1 MTGQMSG
8 HQHISG
14 QFERELADIKSDL
27 LEMGGLVEQQIDL
40 AAEALVQSDSEL
52 AEAAITLDAEVNDM
66 EIKINEQCTKIIAR
80 RQPTASDLRLIMAIV
95 KLSLDLE
102 RIGDEASKVARQVL
116 MLAADGLPNPTLRHL
131 RPIASHVTTMLNSA
145 LDGFARMDVNGAMNV
160 ILSDDDINE
169 DYAGVLSDL
178 LAYIREDPE
187 HAESYLGYM
196 WAFRSLER
204 VGDHACNIAE
214 QVIYLA
220 RGIDVRHQSSSELRK
235 LLA

>member
-27 LEMGGLVEQQIDL
+27 LEMGGLVEQQIEL
-40 AAEALVQSDSEL
+40 AAEALLQSDSEL
-52 AEAAITLDAEVNDM
+52 AEAAIALDAEVNDM
-66 EIKINEQCTKIIAR
+66 EIRINEQCTKIIAR

-95 KLSLDLE
+95 KLSMDLE
-102 RIGDEASKVARQVL
+102 RIGDEASRVAREVL
-116 MLAADGLPNPTLRHL
+116 MLATDGLPNPTLRHL
-131 RPIASHVTTMLNSA
+131 RPISTHVTTMLNNA
-145 LDGFARMDVNGAMNV
+145 LDGFARMDVADAMKV

-169 DYAGVLSDL
+169 DYGRVLSEL
-178 LAYIREDPE
+178 LVLIKEDPD
-187 HAESYLGYM
+187 HAESYSRYM

-214 QVIYLA
+214 QVIYLD
-220 RGIDVRHQSSSELRK
+220 RGIDIRHHSSSELRK
-235 LLA
+235 LLN